1 MKKKE
6 VNEKGLKSLIIA
18 NPIYDTVF
26 KRLMENQRIVK
37 FFLGTILERQI
48 EDVSVLPQ
56 EFTYKIEEVPGK
68 NGNSEKKG
76 KKGKKGI
83 PVYFSV
89 FRLDFMASVLTG
101 DGKREKIL
109 IEVQKS
115 WDSMDVMRFRKYL
128 GAQYSREETVDK
140 KKTVLPITT
149 IYILGNN
156 LPEIECPC
164 IKTGRVSIDMR
175 DRKPID
181 AKAEF
186 IELLTHD
193 SYVIQA
199 GRIADVRYTTNLDR
213 LLSIFEQ
220 NYFVVQGSDVMKEY
234 HHQPNDENMTLITNV
249 LTEMAAN
256 SEERKKIEDEKE
268 ALRVF
273 NNALN
278 EKNKTI
284 EEKDKAIEEKDKTI
298 EEDKKALEEKDKTIE
313 EKDKSI
319 KERTKSLKEKDKSL
333 KEKDKTIEED
343 KKALKEK
350 DREIAELKRLLQDK
364 QPE

>member
-1 MKKKE
+1 MKIKEASKKGME
-6 VNEKGLKSLIIA
+6 SFIIV

-37 FFLGTILERQI
+37 FFLSTILGQQI

-56 EFTYKIEEVPGK
+56 EFTYKMEETSVEKGK
-68 NGNSEKKG
+68 RKKKEKKG
-76 KKGKKGI
+76 NI
-83 PVYFSV
+83 EYFSI
-89 FRLDFMASVLTG
+89 FRLDFMASVRTA
-101 DGKREKIL
+101 DGKHKKIL

-115 WDSMDVMRFRKYL
+115 WDTMDVVRFRKYL
-128 GAQYSREETVDK
+128 GKQYTRKEIIDGKE
-140 KKTVLPITT
+140 TVLPITT

-164 IKTGRVSIDMR
+164 VKTGRVSTDMR
-175 DRKPID
+175 DRKPVN

-199 GRIADVRYTTNLDR
+199 GRITDVRYTTNLDR

-220 NYFVVQGSDVMKEY
+220 NYFVVQGSDVIKEY
-234 HHQPNDENMTLITNV
+234 HCQPGDENMELITGV
-249 LTEMAAN
+249 LREMAAN

-284 EEKDKAIEEKDKTI
+284 EEKDKTIEEKDKTI
-298 EEDKKALEEKDKTIE
+298 GEKDKTIDEQQKSLE

-319 KERTKSLKEKDKSL
+319 KDQ
-333 KEKDKTIEED
+333 
-343 KKALKEK
+343 A
-350 DREIAELKRLLQDK
+350 REIAKLKRLLRNK
-364 QPE
+364 QAE